1 MSKLQIFLTLTLLA
15 NLAYADNQYS
25 CSYRVDPKSNETLL
39 SFSLPDEYQFGM
51 LIPVELSASG
61 DKSSKSLM
69 NTVIIKDKP
78 YMVLSDVY
86 RVQSKNSSLVF
97 LMFSPSGKELNVA
110 FVNMGEKPNSIFFNG
125 TCLVK

>member
-1 MSKLQIFLTLTLLA
+1 
-15 NLAYADNQYS
+15 
-25 CSYRVDPKSNETLL
+25 
-39 SFSLPDEYQFGM
+39 LPDEYKFGM

-61 DKSSKSLM
+61 DKPSKSLM

-78 YMVLSDVY
+78 YMVLSDLY
-86 RVQSKNSSLVF
+86 RVQSKNSSLVL

-110 FVNMGEKPNSIFFNG
+110 FINMGEKPNSIFFNG